1 MINIDFQGSSVCLFQ
16 DSQSSQD
23 LAASQNSTSD
33 ETSSS
38 QELSQDI
45 SSLAPETR
53 KTNKRFEPENK
64 TAGHIVGT
72 GGQGKRNPIACNS
85 NTVSLENISRN
96 PCDPPDK
103 ISENNNSN
111 SGVKTSN
118 ISNSSNEASKHI
130 NSTGSKKCGE

>member
-16 DSQSSQD
+16 DSQSSQE
-23 LAASQNSTSD
+23 LAASQNSTTD

-38 QELSQDI
+38 QELSQDFP
-45 SSLAPETR
+45 SLVPETR

-72 GGQGKRNPIACNS
+72 GGQGKRNPIASNS
-85 NTVSLENISRN
+85 SIVTLKNTSGN
-96 PCDPPDK
+96 PCNPPDK
-103 ISENNNSN
+103 TSENNNSN
-111 SGVKTSN
+111 SCLKTSN
-118 ISNSSNEASKHI
+118 NSNSSNEASKHI

>member
-1 MINIDFQGSSVCLFQ
+1 MCLFQ

-38 QELSQDI
+38 QELSQDF
-45 SSLAPETR
+45 SSSAPETR

-72 GGQGKRNPIACNS
+72 DGQGKRNPIASNS
-85 NTVSLENISRN
+85 SIVTLKNTSRSS
-96 PCDPPDK
+96 CDPSDK
-103 ISENNNSN
+103 ISENNSSN
-111 SGVKTSN
+111 SGIKTSTH
-118 ISNSSNEASKHI
+118 SNSSNEASKYI
-130 NSTGSKKCGE
+130 NSTGGKKCGE

>member
-1 MINIDFQGSSVCLFQ
+1 VCLFQ
-16 DSQSSQD
+16 DSQSSQE

-38 QELSQDI
+38 QELSQDFP
-45 SSLAPETR
+45 SLVPETR

-64 TAGHIVGT
+64 TAVHIVGT
-72 GGQGKRNPIACNS
+72 VGQGKRNPIASNS
-85 NTVSLENISRN
+85 STVTLKNTSRN
-96 PCDPPDK
+96 TSDSPDK

-118 ISNSSNEASKHI
+118 NSNSSNEASQHI